1 MYLSVFIKWL
11 KDVSLSMFIKGFH
24 LWTNDAWVCSS
35 FFTLFFLTDRYEVF
49 CSAFQQV
56 NTWMVVSEMTLDCT
70 CTGSLDIFTI
80 FSLPRNEH
88 VQLLP
93 LAQKKHTKSLNRSL
107 FSLIS
112 SDASI
117 FFNILFRSFSFP
129 YLYMQ

>member
-1 MYLSVFIKWL
+1 MIERCVLEYVHQRISSLNEWC
-11 KDVSLSMFIKGFH
+11 VSLFILFYFIFPDWQIWGLLFSISTSKYLDGSFRDDFR
-24 LWTNDAWVCSS
+24 LWN
-35 FFTLFFLTDRYEVF
+35 
-49 CSAFQQV
+49 
-56 NTWMVVSEMTLDCT
+56 T

-93 LAQKKHTKSLNRSL
+93 LAQKKHTKSLNMSL